1 MPYRIIGLA
10 LVVLGV
16 VSAALGVAS
25 ATVWRADSTVTAST
39 HPASDAPTLV
49 TTGPGVL
56 GLVDDKVSITAR
68 AADGGDVVIAVGR
81 ADDVA
86 GWVGDDPVTQVT
98 GMTDWST
105 LATKTTS
112 GEAPKTAPDP
122 SSSDMW
128 VSSTSGSGEVTLPWT
143 ARDGRWSVLV
153 AAVGD
158 DAQAPTLALT
168 WDREVTTPW
177 LWPLV
182 LVGLVLVVVGLVVMS
197 LGRLRTRNRHQEA
210 VLAAAR
216 TNAPPAP
223 APAGVG
229 EASPSTTTTLTRRE
243 LREQALR
250 EAQNQQRRRG
260 GRRGKTGDE
269 APLDPAAGVPAPPA
283 DEPATST
290 VAIPVDETAKGA
302 ADAWRRRWNV
312 PARIPPI
319 QQQPGARQQ
328 PGAPSAPQDVSG
340 PSAGSAAPAPGTA
353 PHPDQPAPP
362 PAPPASPAGTTSSAA
377 ASSDVEHASDHRT
390 PTGPREL
397 HEQPRE
403 PRRSSPRPPA
413 APRAPA
419 RPPRAPDHRRGRRR
433 PGRDRVR
440 DPGAQAHA

>member
-56 GLVDDKVSITAR
+56 GLVDDNVKITAH
-68 AADGGDVVIAVGR
+68 AAGGGDVVIAVGR

-112 GEAPKTAPDP
+112 GKTPKTAPDP

-128 VSSTSGSGEVTLPWT
+128 VSETSGSGKVTLPWT
-143 ARDGRWSVLV
+143 ARDGRWAVLV

-158 DAQAPTLALT
+158 DAQAPTVALT
-168 WDREVTTPW
+168 WEREVTTPW

-182 LVGLVLVVVGLVVMS
+182 LVGAALVVVGLVVMS
-197 LGRLRTRNRHQEA
+197 LGRRRTRSRRQKA

-216 TNAPPAP
+216 TTVALPPATAADGDDE
-223 APAGVG
+223 APV
-229 EASPSTTTTLTRRE
+229 TTTGTLTRRE
-243 LREQALR
+243 LREHALR

-260 GRRGKTGDE
+260 RQRGGKGAQASTNPDVA
-269 APLDPAAGVPAPPA
+269 APSPV
-283 DEPATST
+283 DEPAPST

-312 PARIPPI
+312 PARIEPTRD
-319 QQQPGARQQ
+319 QRGTQPQEL
-328 PGAPSAPQDVSG
+328 
-340 PSAGSAAPAPGTA
+340 PAPGAT
-353 PHPDQPAPP
+353 PAAP
-362 PAPPASPAGTTSSAA
+362 PAPPASASPQQPATPPAA
-377 ASSDVEHASDHRT
+377 DGA
-390 PTGPREL
+390 TGPDAA
-397 HEQPRE
+397 P
-403 PRRSSPRPPA
+403 PPA
-413 APRAPA
+413 APASPGW
-419 RPPRAPDHRRGRRR
+419 DDIVGGGEQRRR
-433 PGRDRVR
+433 ARK
-440 DPGAQAHA
+440 